1 MNDLIWMS
9 EGFYRNDKTGEEY
22 MSIWTYKQQNGMG
35 KGSNESNYD
44 DAKRI
49 KCNDK
54 HWMPF
59 TKSENFKSGWVYN
72 VTDLNKFY
80 NK

>member
-1 MNDLIWMS
+1 MGNLEYMS
-9 EGFYRNDKTGEEY
+9 EGYYKNKQNEQEY

-54 HWMPF
+54 YWMPF
-59 TKSENFKSGWVYN
+59 TQSENFKSGWVYN
-72 VTDLNKFY
+72 VNDLNSFY